1 MTVFRT
7 KRFIRTL
14 FWVLAATWIG
24 LAFASINSPTF
35 DYPTWILLG
44 GLVAGS
50 AISTAEHP
58 TLWGLKRHVAFVSVY
73 GGLRVWAI
81 ISDDPKR
88 IAAAAVWTIIIVKSI
103 LIAVM
108 ASYMLH
114 LRDMRTDG
122 SD

>member
-1 MTVFRT
+1 MAKLNRN
-7 KRFIRTL
+7 IRIL
-14 FWVLAATWIG
+14 FWLLAAAWVG

-35 DYPTWILLG
+35 DYSTWILLG

-58 TLWGLKRHVAFVSVY
+58 TLWGMKRHVAFVSVY

-81 ISDDPKR
+81 ISSDPDR
-88 IAAAAVWTIIIVKSI
+88 IAAAAVWAIIIVKSI

-108 ASYMLH
+108 ASYVLH
-114 LRDMRTDG
+114 LRE
-122 SD
+122 SKE